1 MHSIKSLRLVLGD
14 QLNRHH
20 SWFKETDD
28 TVLYCM
34 MEVRSESEYVKHHIQ
49 KIVGIFGAMRDFANA
64 LKKQGHRIHY
74 LKISDRNNK
83 QSFVA
88 NLLEIKEQ
96 YGIQDFAYQEPD
108 EYRLDMVLKSAANEL
123 GIPSKIHS
131 TQHFL
136 TQRDE
141 LKVFFEGKKTYL
153 MESFYRSQRKK
164 HKILMDAAKP
174 VGGKWNYD
182 VENRKKLKDLSIIPE
197 HKIPKNNVMPIYDEV
212 INANL
217 PFIGRID
224 ANNFIWPINPIQ
236 AEDIFDTFLQ
246 TQLPFFGTYQDTM
259 VQSNWMLFHSRISF
273 ALNTKMLN
281 PFHIIQRAEKHWKE
295 NQEKIGIAQVEG
307 FIRQILGWREYMRGV
322 YWAQMPS
329 YASKN
334 YFYHT
339 RTLPKYFWSGDT
351 KMNCIGT
358 VVNQSLENAYA
369 HHIQRLMVTGNF
381 LLMAGVNPS
390 YVDEWYLGIYI
401 DAFEWVEITNTRGM
415 SQFADGGIVAT
426 KPYISTASY
435 INKMGDYC
443 ANCQYDKNEKTGPK
457 ACPFNSLY
465 WNFLDQNK
473 EKLQNNPR
481 MAMMYRVWGKFSV
494 HDQQNILSQAE
505 YYLDHLEEL

>member
-1 MHSIKSLRLVLGD
+1 
-14 QLNRHH
+14 
-20 SWFKETDD
+20 
-28 TVLYCM
+28 
-34 MEVRSESEYVKHHIQ
+34 
-49 KIVGIFGAMRDFANA
+49 
-64 LKKQGHRIHY
+64 
-74 LKISDRNNK
+74 
-83 QSFVA
+83 
-88 NLLEIKEQ
+88 
-96 YGIQDFAYQEPD
+96 
-108 EYRLDMVLKSAANEL
+108 
-123 GIPSKIHS
+123 
-131 TQHFL
+131 
-136 TQRDE
+136 
-141 LKVFFEGKKTYL
+141 
-153 MESFYRSQRKK
+153 
-164 HKILMDAAKP
+164 
-174 VGGKWNYD
+174 
-182 VENRKKLKDLSIIPE
+182 
-197 HKIPKNNVMPIYDEV
+197 
-212 INANL
+212 
-217 PFIGRID
+217 
-224 ANNFIWPINPIQ
+224 
-236 AEDIFDTFLQ
+236 
-246 TQLPFFGTYQDTM
+246 
-259 VQSNWMLFHSRISF
+259 
-273 ALNTKMLN
+273 
-281 PFHIIQRAEKHWKE
+281 
-295 NQEKIGIAQVEG
+295 
-307 FIRQILGWREYMRGV
+307 MRGV

-329 YASKN
+329 YANKN

-339 RTLPKYFWSGDT
+339 RTLPNYFWSGDT

>member
-1 MHSIKSLRLVLGD
+1 
-14 QLNRHH
+14 
-20 SWFKETDD
+20 
-28 TVLYCM
+28 
-34 MEVRSESEYVKHHIQ
+34 
-49 KIVGIFGAMRDFANA
+49 
-64 LKKQGHRIHY
+64 
-74 LKISDRNNK
+74 
-83 QSFVA
+83 
-88 NLLEIKEQ
+88 
-96 YGIQDFAYQEPD
+96 
-108 EYRLDMVLKSAANEL
+108 
-123 GIPSKIHS
+123 
-131 TQHFL
+131 
-136 TQRDE
+136 
-141 LKVFFEGKKTYL
+141 